1 MQDDGRDALT
11 VAVLLPVAVA
21 HVEPAGGEGRGAHPS
36 IMVGRPGSGYEA
48 VMAAPR
54 RVKKYRKGYAMR
66 MGVLATLFV
75 VGVLI
80 MILSRYDVIPARPWG
95 YVGLAAAAVS
105 AILGLIS
112 TVVEAR
118 NESELESS
126 PENARRMNEED
137 ARD

>member
-1 MQDDGRDALT
+1 
-11 VAVLLPVAVA
+11 
-21 HVEPAGGEGRGAHPS
+21 
-36 IMVGRPGSGYEA
+36 
-48 VMAAPR
+48 MAAPR
-54 RVKKYRKGYAMR
+54 RVKKYRKGYAGR
-66 MGVLATLFV
+66 MAVLATLFV

-80 MILSRYDVIPARPWG
+80 MVLSRYDAIPARPWG
-95 YVGLAAAAVS
+95 YVGLACAAVA
-105 AILGLIS
+105 AILALIS

>member
-1 MQDDGRDALT
+1 MVDPAADGY
-11 VAVLLPVAVA
+11 
-21 HVEPAGGEGRGAHPS
+21 G
-36 IMVGRPGSGYEA
+36 PG
-48 VMAAPR
+48 MAAPQ
-54 RVKKYRKGYAMR
+54 RVKKYRKGYGIR
-66 MGVLATLFV
+66 MAVLATLFV

-80 MILSRYDVIPARPWG
+80 MILSRYDVFPARPWG

-118 NESELESS
+118 NESELELS
-126 PENARRMNEED
+126 PENARKMNERD

>member
-1 MQDDGRDALT
+1 MMVDS
-11 VAVLLPVAVA
+11 P
-21 HVEPAGGEGRGAHPS
+21 PGGYG
-36 IMVGRPGSGYEA
+36 A

-66 MGVLATLFV
+66 MSVLATLFV

-80 MILSRYDVIPARPWG
+80 MVLSRYDAIPARPWG

-126 PENARRMNEED
+126 PENARKMNEED